1 MGFFSDVGNAISSA
15 ASAVGDAVEGAA
27 NAVVDAVEGAADAVI
42 DTVQDGIGAASEWLC
57 KNAGVVGCVVGS
69 LVGGVLDGFLQG
81 VQELLDDY
89 FDVVRDVVGLV
100 GSILRLDLPGLIKGL
115 GELVIDVVGF
125 VIDIGRFVTGGYV
138 VGGVVKHAKRSRLI
152 RFVDGLVDERFG
164 DDPERLAEVRD
175 RVGLEGG
182 RFGLRLPAEHR
193 VLALDSADV
202 DLWRLHEEEVL
213 DLYAMAG
220 LLSFDSFAL
229 GASHPNT
236 VVTSVG
242 DDGTDNWWPVTRWTI
257 AKYLESRGES
267 RRLRVYAVSER
278 AAEERMEVAS
288 RKLDEIGVVVEWDGE
303 RTTQAVTEAE
313 YDFDSNGL
321 STLLARPEFD
331 RPRGVN
337 CDLVALC
344 GFELD
349 SFGRV
354 AARVI
359 RECESFP
366 DDCATPGRTD
376 RCCNTIDRG
385 RSSGVVYRDVYP
397 AYVFQYVL
405 PHEIG
410 HYLGLCHCG
419 HDGFQNVM
427 FRPDVHDFLDVGL
440 LSFYWDSEPH
450 FSLEDGR
457 NAWRFVVD
465 QMTPCLTG
473 ESEDEDSGPIE
484 ILRETR
490 RSARASAPDSCAAD
504 PSCAGG
510 RSDLRES
517 AAGALRR
524 VLR

>member
-1 MGFFSDVGNAISSA
+1 MGFFSDIGNAISSA
-15 ASAVGDAVEGAA
+15 AGAVGDAVEGAA
-27 NAVVDAVEGAADAVI
+27 NAVGDAVEDAVNAVV
-42 DTVQDGIGAASEWLC
+42 DTAQDGIGAASEWLC

-69 LVGGVLDGFLQG
+69 LVGGVLDGILQG
-81 VQELLDDY
+81 LQELA
-89 FDVVRDVVGLV
+89 VGWLAVYRGVFALV
-100 GSILRLDLPGLIKGL
+100 GPLLRLDLPGLIKAL
-115 GELVIDVVGF
+115 GQVVIDAVAFG
-125 VIDIGRFVTGGYV
+125 INLGRFVTLGYV
-138 VGGVVKHAKRSRLI
+138 VGGIVKHGKRARLI

-164 DDPERLAEVRD
+164 DDPERLAAVRE
-175 RVGLEGG
+175 RIGLDDG
-182 RFGLRLPAEHR
+182 RFGLRLPADHR
-193 VLALDSADV
+193 AFVLDSADV
-202 DLWRLHEEEVL
+202 DLWRLHEEEVI

-220 LLSFDSFAL
+220 LLSFDSFSL
-229 GASHPNT
+229 GASHPNV

-267 RRLRVYAVSER
+267 RRLRVYSISER
-278 AAEERMEVAS
+278 AAEERMDVAS
-288 RKLDEIGVVVEWDGE
+288 RKLDDIGVILDWKDG

-321 STLLARPEFD
+321 STLLTRPEFD

-344 GFELD
+344 GFKLD
-349 SFGRV
+349 GFGRV
-354 AARVI
+354 AARNI
-359 RECESFP
+359 RECEDFP

-385 RSSGVVYRDVYP
+385 GRSGVIYRDVYP

-427 FRPDVHDFLDVGL
+427 FRPDVHDFLDFGL

-450 FSLEDGR
+450 FSLEDGE
-457 NAWRFVVD
+457 NAWRFIVD
-465 QMTPCLTG
+465 QMIPCLTG
-473 ESEDEDSGPIE
+473 EDEDTGPIE
-484 ILRETR
+484 ILREKR
-490 RSARASAPDSCAAD
+490 RSALASTPDSCAAD
-504 PSCAGG
+504 PSRAAG

-517 AAGALRR
+517 VVGALTRA
-524 VLR
+524 LR